1 MISKSGFSVMHES
14 CINDAT
20 SIAMTCRK
28 KYQCVTND
36 ESILKPDLCEKI
48 KKKMSGIPAMK
59 LKNSF

>member
-1 MISKSGFSVMHES
+1 MHES

-48 KKKMSGIPAMK
+48 KKEMSGIPAMK